1 MKKNARSIF
10 ACSSMALLLLL
21 LIGATSVATRGQSS
35 APQNTPAAPN
45 SPATDSQEC
54 ARPDASVKQFQQ
66 DMRTFQQDIDRE
78 IGHLEDQVKELDMSS
93 PEFDKL
99 QELGAQIEGQ
109 LGEKTAELAANAAAI
124 GARAEALAQR
134 VQEKS
139 GEIFVD
145 PGTFVEGDEESGW
158 LGVEIAE
165 VTPEKAKDLKLT
177 AVRGVIITAVDP
189 DSPAAKAGL
198 KENDVITQYEG
209 QAVEGTVQFRR
220 LVRETPAGRTVA
232 LAISRDGVAQN
243 LSVELGDLHSVTV
256 KRMRGRMRDFGD
268 AYTFVMPDM
277 PDMSN
282 MPGMH
287 MVHPFMDRHTPA
299 LGIGAEDL
307 TPQLGAFFGAPDNSG
322 VLVREVHTGTPAE
335 KAGLKAGD
343 VIIQVDGKPVRS
355 LDELRAQ
362 LREKSGQK
370 SVNLSILRK
379 GSQLTLPVEIQL
391 PPAPNARPAAF
402 RGAQS

>member
-21 LIGATSVATRGQSS
+21 LIGATSFTVRGQSS
-35 APQNTPAAPN
+35 APQNAPKSPAANP
-45 SPATDSQEC
+45 QEC
-54 ARPDASVKQFQQ
+54 TRPDGSMKQFEG
-66 DMRTFQQDIDRE
+66 DMRRFDKDFDVE
-78 IGHLEDQVKELDMSS
+78 IGDLEDQVKEFEMSS

-99 QELGAQIEGQ
+99 QELGAQ
-109 LGEKTAELAANAAAI
+109 LGEKSAELAANAAAL
-124 GARAEALAQR
+124 GSRAEELAQR
-134 VQEKS
+134 VEQKA
-139 GEIFVD
+139 GQIFVD
-145 PGTFVEGDEESGW
+145 GDEESGW

-165 VTPEKAKDLKLT
+165 VTPERAKDLKLS
-177 AVRGVIITAVDP
+177 AVRGVIITAVEP

-220 LVRETPAGRTVA
+220 LVRETPAGRTVL
-232 LAISRDGVAQN
+232 LAISRNGAVQN

-277 PDMSN
+277 PN
-282 MPGMH
+282 MPPDMH
-287 MVHPFMDRHTPA
+287 MVHPFMDRRTPM

-322 VLVREVHTGTPAE
+322 VLVREVHSGTPAE
-335 KAGLKAGD
+335 KAGLQAGD
-343 VIIQVDGKPVRS
+343 VIIQVDGKPVHS
-355 LDELRAQ
+355 LDDLRAQ

-370 SVNLSILRK
+370 SVNLGILRK
-379 GSQLTLPVEIQL
+379 GSPLTLPVEIQL
-391 PPAPNARPAAF
+391 PQPPNSRPAAF

>member
-1 MKKNARSIF
+1 MKKNARSILVR
-10 ACSSMALLLLL
+10 SSMALLLLL
-21 LIGATSVATRGQSS
+21 LIGATSVAARGQSS
-35 APQNTPAAPN
+35 VPEIAQQAAKP
-45 SPATDSQEC
+45 PATNLQEC
-54 ARPDASVKQFQQ
+54 TRPDASVKQFQQ
-66 DMRTFQQDIDRE
+66 DMRTFQKDLDRE
-78 IGHLEDQVKELDMSS
+78 IGDLEDHQVQELDMSS
-93 PEFDKL
+93 PKFDKL
-99 QELGAQIEGQ
+99 QGLGAQIEGQ

-124 GARAEALAQR
+124 GARAEALAQQVSQR
-134 VQEKS
+134 AGQ
-139 GEIFVD
+139 IFVD
-145 PGTFVEGDEESGW
+145 NDEESGW

-165 VTPEKAKDLKLT
+165 VTPDKARDLKLT

-198 KENDVITQYEG
+198 KENDVITSYEG
-209 QAVEGTVQFRR
+209 QMVEGTVQFRR

-232 LAISRDGVAQN
+232 LAISRDGASQN

-268 AYTFVMPDM
+268 AHTFVMPDM

-282 MPGMH
+282 IPGMH
-287 MVHPFMDRHTPA
+287 MAHPFMDRHTPA

-307 TPQLGAFFGAPDNSG
+307 TPQLGAFFGAPDNFG
-322 VLVREVHTGTPAE
+322 VLVREVHAGTPAE

-343 VIIQVDGKPVRS
+343 VIIQVDGKPVHS

-362 LREKSGQK
+362 LREKTAQK
-370 SVNLSILRK
+370 SVSLGILRK

-391 PPAPNARPAAF
+391 PPAMNARPAAY
-402 RGAQS
+402 RAQS